1 MPPSTGTCPNRPAA
15 ACRHARS
22 GGRSADRGGPR
33 AALFGLS
40 LSLLVGLLLAAG
52 IGLATTA
59 RAAGAGD
66 RPADPLAAAVIASLA
81 SQPRST
87 PAELLDVAIRAADVE
102 AWDLAVDSVDRL
114 GDALEKA
121 GDGRREILADL
132 GEATDPADLRRLE
145 RVLVDRQAD
154 GVPIAR
160 GIRDATALRRREPAR
175 LAAAAAALADD
186 SAAARREAA
195 ARLGAVGL
203 DALPALVD
211 VLQAAVTEP
220 GAADPAVQR
229 AGTIA
234 RGLVRG
240 LGTSARQPLLAWLAG
255 PDVARWPG
263 VIEALAATDAADRDV
278 DFAEYLLAPALVAD
292 TPPAA
297 RAAALRL
304 LRRIEHRCRTAAGEP
319 AGPLPPD
326 TATAV
331 AMLTQRL
338 DCVLTAAGLPAAD
351 RLLVEP
357 VTDPA
362 NAVVVGGTPAGG
374 MSSSGMSSS
383 GTVERFVF
391 DPQARRIGRV
401 NVPPRVARAQEAM
414 HLARDLTVLGTDDA
428 AAVRL
433 VLLTRLEAALLS
445 SADDSTPPRLP
456 VDRLVAALT
465 GPGGFD
471 FAAAADVLDMAAARG
486 MLPAAA
492 AAAWAIEAAQA
503 ATGPRPEPLP
513 PRARGALVRALEVP
527 DAGVRFEAARAL
539 ALAAGDTSFR
549 GSSRV
554 IEVLLHAAT
563 ATGEDVAVVAHH
575 DTAVRQ
581 QLATDLSR
589 FGYRV
594 EQVATGREAILATRA
609 LADTVLVLVGA
620 RSVRPTPLETVQL
633 IQRQPLGDV
642 PPVLVLVD
650 PLDDDARGKFLTRL
664 LLTFGDMPCV
674 GVTDRLDSLFA
685 PTVDPVTGEAVG
697 PPRFHDR
704 LAQIAGPGAVAPAAR
719 AARAAGRR
727 SRAAEALALLARL
740 GRRGHDV
747 SAAETTAR
755 LALQSPAAASP
766 ADLFAPA
773 VAVLATIG
781 TSEAQ
786 RAVLRE
792 LDAPGLPEPSRRLVV
807 EAFAASVDRYGLLL
821 DGHALSALQARY
833 NSTGRAV
840 DRAVAAAVLD
850 VIHSHLRKAC
860 PLTADAAHSRP
871 TR

>member
-1 MPPSTGTCPNRPAA
+1 MR
-15 ACRHARS
+15 RHARPVRPAPS
-22 GGRSADRGGPR
+22 RRPLP
-33 AALFGLS
+33 AAC
-40 LSLLVGLLLAAG
+40 LVLAGLLGASAGGLIVPPGTAA
-52 IGLATTA
+52 TA
-59 RAAGAGD
+59 RAAPAD
-66 RPADPLAAAVIASLA
+66 RPADPLADAVIASLT

-87 PAELLDVAIRAADVE
+87 PAELLAVAIRATDVE
-102 AWDLAVDSVDRL
+102 AWELAADSVTRL
-114 GDALEKA
+114 GDLLEKA
-121 GDGRREILADL
+121 GDGRRDMFADL
-132 GEATDPADLRRLE
+132 GDATDPADLRRLE
-145 RVLVDRQAD
+145 RDLGPRQAD
-154 GVPIAR
+154 VVPIVR
-160 GIRDATALRRREPAR
+160 GIREAAWQRRREPER
-175 LAAAAAALADD
+175 LAAAAAALASD
-186 SAAARREAA
+186 SAAARRDAA
-195 ARLGAVGL
+195 ARLALTGV
-203 DALPALVD
+203 DALPVLVD
-211 VLQAAVTEP
+211 VLQAAVTDP
-220 GAADPAVQR
+220 GAADPATRR
-229 AGTIA
+229 AAGIA
-234 RGLVRG
+234 RELIRG
-240 LGTSARQPLLAWLAG
+240 MGTNARQPLLAWLAG

-297 RAAALRL
+297 REAALAL
-304 LRRIEHRCRTAAGEP
+304 LRRIEGRCRTAAGEP
-319 AGPLPPD
+319 AGSLPPD
-326 TATAV
+326 RDTAV

-362 NAVVVGGTPAGG
+362 RVVASGGGL
-374 MSSSGMSSS
+374 SSGSRSFG
-383 GTVERFVF
+383 GTVERFAF

-401 NVPPRVARAQEAM
+401 NIPPRVARAQEAM

-433 VLLTRLEAALLS
+433 VLLTRLEAALLA
-445 SADDSTPPRLP
+445 SADDRTPPRVP
-456 VDRLVAALT
+456 VERLVAALT
-465 GPGGFD
+465 GPAGFD

-492 AAAWAIEAAQA
+492 AAAWAIEAARG
-503 ATGPRPEPLP
+503 ATGPNPEPLP
-513 PRARGALVRALEVP
+513 PRARAALLRALEVP
-527 DAGVRFEAARAL
+527 DAAVRFEAARTL
-539 ALAAGDTSFR
+539 ALAAGDAPFR
-549 GSSRV
+549 GSTRV

-575 DTAVRQ
+575 ETAVRE

-594 EQVATGREAILATRA
+594 EKVATGREAILATRA

-620 RSVRPTPLETVQL
+620 RTVRPSPLETVQL

-664 LLTFGDMPCV
+664 LLTFGDLPCV
-674 GVTDRLDSLFA
+674 GVTDRLDSLLA
-685 PTVDPVTGEAVG
+685 PSVDPATGAVVG
-697 PPRFHDR
+697 PPRLYDR
-704 LAQIAGPGAVAPAAR
+704 LAQIAGPGAVDPAVR
-719 AARAAGRR
+719 AARAAERR
-727 SRAAEALALLARL
+727 GRAAEALALVARL

-755 LALQSPAAASP
+755 LALRSPAASNP
-766 ADLFAPA
+766 SDLFVPA

-781 TSEAQ
+781 SSAAQ
-786 RAVLRE
+786 QAVLRE
-792 LDAPGLPEPSRRLVV
+792 LDTPGLPEASRRFVV

-821 DGHALSALQARY
+821 DGHALSALHARY
-833 NSTGRAV
+833 NSPSLPA

-850 VIHSHLRKAC
+850 VIETHLRKAC
-860 PLTADAAHSRP
+860 PLIADAAHPRP